1 MRVFSEKGRP
11 LAALVLLSSCL
22 LMLLADWPSWWSPL
36 PRPVSAAAN
45 WLAGSYSNGRH
56 FLFDRYQRESPREVS
71 SQPVTIVAIDEKSL
85 ATLGQWPWPRHRLA
99 ALIDAIGQHG
109 PAAIGLDIY
118 MPEVDQTSPNEV
130 ARTLRDGHP
139 ELAAQLMALPGNDEV
154 LARALRRT
162 PSVLGAAGFDFK
174 TFTTS

>member
-1 MRVFSEKGRP
+1 MGQLELHDTLRQRIESSPPVRTVVRVFSEKGRP

-71 SQPVTIVAIDEKSL
+71 SQPVTIVAID
-85 ATLGQWPWPRHRLA
+85 
-99 ALIDAIGQHG
+99 
-109 PAAIGLDIY
+109 
-118 MPEVDQTSPNEV
+118 
-130 ARTLRDGHP
+130 
-139 ELAAQLMALPGNDEV
+139 
-154 LARALRRT
+154 
-162 PSVLGAAGFDFK
+162 
-174 TFTTS
+174 